1 VVGLLGALGEPR
13 RVRVEEWDGRGVGA
27 LGHDLYKKGRGPALR
42 TPPLLFLPLF
52 TRVRRREIL
61 RHEQRAVE
69 PVLVSE
75 KPGRLL
81 GNRLHSDRRGRGCG
95 HDRCHGRCCKRG
107 LSGTAGNT
115 SPPRSVPDGPGNLG
129 LRRTRRTSLRMSPVE
144 DKVRR

>member
-95 HDRCHGRCCKRG
+95 HDRCHGRCRKRG
-107 LSGTAGNT
+107 LSGLQVI
-115 SPPRSVPDGPGNLG
+115 PRRLARCLTDRGTWGFAELVELAYECHR
-129 LRRTRRTSLRMSPVE
+129 LKTR
-144 DKVRR
+144 